1 VSLKGWLGGDRA
13 FRTVFATVAATG
25 VALAA
30 GDLFLRGA
38 SGALSVLVG
47 AAIALANLYVLRRI
61 LSVVLVP
68 HSDASTHGAAA
79 WGVISIGKLMI
90 LCGTMWALM
99 TRHLVAP
106 IDLFVGYVSL
116 PIGIAIG
123 SVVSDKTD
131 PETPP
136 EPPPT

>member
-1 VSLKGWLGGDRA
+1 VSGTGWLGGDRA
-13 FRTVFATVAATG
+13 FRTVFATVGVTG

-30 GDLFLRGA
+30 GDLAWRGE
-38 SGALSVLVG
+38 SGAASVLVG
-47 AAIALANLYVLRRI
+47 AGVALANLYILRRI

-90 LCGTMWALM
+90 LCGAMWALM

-106 IDLFVGYVSL
+106 IDLFVGYGSL
-116 PIGIAIG
+116 PIGIALG
-123 SVVSDKTD
+123 SIVSDKTD